1 MWRIE
6 ACMEIV
12 VATDG
17 AGGLDA
23 IAATDF
29 GRGETFTI
37 VSTENHAIGAVRV
50 VENTGRRAAQ
60 GAGIVAAE
68 QVADEG
74 VDVAAAGH
82 FGPHAE
88 EILGEAGIVIALVP
102 KVTVR
107 EAVERILTRLEEE

>member
-1 MWRIE
+1 
-6 ACMEIV
+6 MEIV

-37 VSTENHAIGAVRV
+37 VTTEEEAISAVRV
-50 VENTGRRAAQ
+50 VENMGRRAAE
-60 GAGIVAAE
+60 GAGIIAAE
-68 QVADEG
+68 QVAREG
-74 VDVAAAGH
+74 VEVAAAGH

-88 EILGEAGIVIALVP
+88 EILGENGIVIALVP

-107 EAVERILTRLEEE
+107 EAVERVLVRLGEE